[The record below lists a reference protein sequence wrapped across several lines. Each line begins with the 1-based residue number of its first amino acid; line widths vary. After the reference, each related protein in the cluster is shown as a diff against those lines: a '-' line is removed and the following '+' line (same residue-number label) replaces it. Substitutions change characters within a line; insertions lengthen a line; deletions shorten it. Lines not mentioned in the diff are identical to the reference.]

1 MQAIKLAPNDK
12 KMREEYKVLC
22 SDKTEKEKIWND
34 KMKGFYNT
42 KKLDDIQAKDEE
54 EEILREKIKR

>member
-1 MQAIKLAPNDK
+1 
-12 KMREEYKVLC
+12 MRDEYKVLC

-34 KMKGFYNT
+34 KMKGFYHNIST
-42 KKLDDIQAKDEE
+42 SKKKLDDIQAKDEE